1 MPIEIRIQP
10 KSDLALVD
18 FRELW
23 RYRDLISMF
32 VWRDFSVK
40 YKQTLLGPIWFL
52 LQPLL
57 PTIVFT
63 LIFGKLA
70 GMSTDGLPQFL
81 FFLCGQIAWGYFSAN
96 YSSTATCLLNNMNL
110 FTKVYLP
117 RLVVPLA
124 SLASNA
130 ISIGIQLGLFAI
142 AWCWFK
148 FGTKEGA
155 GLQLSPALLCLPLLF
170 LLAAAQGLGF
180 GLWMA
185 AFTAKYRDLQQLSA
199 VIIQLW
205 MYGSAVIFPLSQVPE
220 KYQTLVSL
228 NPVTFLVEAF
238 RVSLLGVGTISWG
251 SGIYAVGVTALVL
264 VSGLYVFNKTART
277 FVDIA

>member
-96 YSSTATCLLNNMNL
+96 YSSTATCLLANMNL

-117 RLVVPLA
+117 RLVVPIA

-130 ISIGIQLGLFAI
+130 ISIGIQLGLFVV

-220 KYQTLVSL
+220 KYQALVSL

-238 RVSLLGVGTISWG
+238 RMSLLGVGTISWG
-251 SGIYAVGVTALVL
+251 AGIYSVGITALV
-264 VSGLYVFNKTART
+264 VISGLYVFNKTART

>member
-1 MPIEIRIQP
+1 MPLEIRIQP

-96 YSSTATCLLNNMNL
+96 YSSTATCLLTNMNL

-117 RLVVPLA
+117 RLVIPLA

-130 ISIGIQLGLFAI
+130 ISIGIQLVLFAI

-155 GLQLSPALLCLPLLF
+155 SLQLGVGLLCLPLLF
-170 LLAAAQGLGF
+170 ILAAAQGLGF

-238 RVSLLGVGTISWG
+238 RLSLLGVGTVSWG
-251 SGIYAVGVTALVL
+251 SGFYAVGITALVVL
-264 VSGLYVFNKTART
+264 SGLYMFNKTART